1 MADPSKF
8 LNSQIC
14 FRSKA
19 PNPQDW
25 AEDNYLRN
33 IWNLYRPYVRCRCW
47 IIKGA
52 NCKANIMW
60 FDHLIWFM
68 LFNAH
73 TFFPL
78 SSSKA
83 SLAACITWFSNLLA
97 EVKQAVLVYYII
109 HPSMIDKAKNS
120 LDPSFILPPIMD
132 NTPLNTL
139 VSSLFNPDKSNSI
152 TTPAAK
158 KSKSS
163 STPFN
168 S

>member
-1 MADPSKF
+1 
-8 LNSQIC
+8 
-14 FRSKA
+14 
-19 PNPQDW
+19 
-25 AEDNYLRN
+25 
-33 IWNLYRPYVRCRCW
+33 
-47 IIKGA
+47 
-52 NCKANIMW
+52 
-60 FDHLIWFM
+60 M

-83 SLAACITWFSNLLA
+83 SLATCINWFNNLPA

-120 LDPSFILPPIMD
+120 LDPSFTIPPIMD
-132 NTPLNTL
+132 NTPLNTP
-139 VSSLFNPDKSNSI
+139 VSSLFNPDKSNSLSI
-152 TTPAAK
+152 PAAK

-168 S
+168 SQRSSLTRKFWGAKINTAELVDVQRRIDWSS